1 MIPLFL
7 HDLGILRFS
16 SDGCSFWC
24 FPKEWYWPKN
34 FTVID
39 LSSQDSRIWGRKN
52 ISHDSL
58 TMFNDVLTH
67 LQKVGF
73 LGSPVPRRRRW
84 GVTAGNRQP
93 IATGYAAD
101 I

>member
-1 MIPLFL
+1 MIPLLL

-58 TMFNDVLTH
+58 TMFNDV
-67 LQKVGF
+67 
-73 LGSPVPRRRRW
+73 
-84 GVTAGNRQP
+84 
-93 IATGYAAD
+93 
-101 I
+101 